1 MHLVTWY
8 NFNLCSLKRPQV
20 HYLRRNAKCS
30 GAQKT
35 TCFIPHRNQHH
46 PAVGGVEE
54 KPLRDI
60 WCRFLH
66 PAERTACCPHA
77 HLGLTHPSAHHLQ
90 GSWGMHH
97 TDSTIMKGSRA
108 RDGAFVV
115 KFKPVVWIN
124 YGIQRHFHHYRTFL
138 QVNAQKVRTEGSSQ
152 ADHRLPTDTSKSHP
166 EEQGTGNWSYTC
178 TAPAD
183 FLGKG
188 HYESVQKHPRAQSRV
203 VAYPTS

>member
-1 MHLVTWY
+1 MQWGTEDNMLYPTQE
-8 NFNLCSLKRPQV
+8 S
-20 HYLRRNAKCS
+20 ASSCS
-30 GAQKT
+30 G
-35 TCFIPHRNQHH
+35 
-46 PAVGGVEE
+46 GGKE

-77 HLGLTHPSAHHLQ
+77 HLGLTHPAAHHLQ

-166 EEQGTGNWSYTC
+166 EEQGTGNWSYTR

-188 HYESVQKHPRAQSRV
+188 HYKSAQKHPRAQSRV